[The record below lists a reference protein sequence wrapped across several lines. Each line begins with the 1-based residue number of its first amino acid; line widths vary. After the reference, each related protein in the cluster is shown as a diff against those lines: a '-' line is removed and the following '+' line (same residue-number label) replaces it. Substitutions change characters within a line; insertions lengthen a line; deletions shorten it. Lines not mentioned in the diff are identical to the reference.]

1 MYIMY
6 FQYFML
12 LNLISFTFLSLFI
25 IDPFILWFFLEMTN
39 FMFICNMSISMN
51 NKKMIFFYFIIQI
64 LASFL
69 IIYSMITNTLIMK
82 NEFIKFSIIVSLML
96 KLSIPP
102 FHFWSP
108 LIAKFLPWN
117 LLLIMLTIQKIIPFY
132 MLSNFSI
139 YPMMINIIIILS
151 SIIPPFMMFN
161 LINMKMIMTY
171 SSIHQS
177 SWMIL
182 LIYMKSIIWIKY
194 FLFYSIITFSLFY
207 TFNKLKMSM
216 TQYYLLPQFHK
227 FKYINLLL
235 ILNLASLPPL
245 SFFYM
250 KWFSI
255 YLFIFNSNL
264 LIILII
270 MMFSSL
276 IMLFIYT
283 NLLINSLFMF
293 KFSSKMI
300 KFNLLNNPK
309 FTPFMI
315 FLTLLFSPILFI
327 I

>member
-1 MYIMY
+1 
-6 FQYFML
+6 
-12 LNLISFTFLSLFI
+12 
-25 IDPFILWFFLEMTN
+25 
-39 FMFICNMSISMN
+39 
-51 NKKMIFFYFIIQI
+51 
-64 LASFL
+64 
-69 IIYSMITNTLIMK
+69 MITNTLIIK
-82 NEFIKFSIIVSLML
+82 NEFIKFSIIVSLIL

-117 LLLIMLTIQKIIPFY
+117 LLLIILTIQKIIPFY
-132 MLSNFSI
+132 ILSNFSI
-139 YPMMINIIIILS
+139 YPIIINIIIILS
-151 SIIPPFMMFN
+151 SIIPPFIMFN
-161 LINMKMIMTY
+161 LINIKIIITY

-177 SWMIL
+177 RWIIL
-182 LIYMKSIIWIKY
+182 LIYIKSIIWIKY
-194 FLFYSIITFSLFY
+194 FLFYRIITFRLFY
-207 TFNKLKMSM
+207 TFNKLKISI

-245 SFFYM
+245 SFFYI
-250 KWFSI
+250 KWFRI

-270 MMFSSL
+270 IIFRSL
-276 IMLFIYT
+276 IILFIYT
-283 NLLINSLFMF
+283 NLLINSLFIF
-293 KFSSKMI
+293 KFSSKII

-309 FTPFMI
+309 FTPFII